1 MLLMVMLLAAISEAL
16 PPSQQV
22 ILPAMPAAMA
32 IPMAL
37 PPSQQVMP
45 LATVMAMAIPVAL
58 PPNPQVMPLATA
70 MAILVALPPSQQV
83 MPLPETETET
93 EMQSIKV
100 RALEEANRRR
110 RWPKEILQ
118 LANQSITFS
127 P

>member
-1 MLLMVMLLAAISEAL
+1 MLLAAISEAL

-45 LATVMAMAIPVAL
+45 LAILAAMAIPVAL

-83 MPLPETETET
+83 MPLPETE
-93 EMQSIKV
+93 MQSIKV
-100 RALEEANRRR
+100 NVLEEANRRR
-110 RWPKEILQ
+110 RWPKEFLQ
-118 LANQSITFS
+118 LANQSI
-127 P
+127 

>member
-1 MLLMVMLLAAISEAL
+1 MMLLAAIPE

-22 ILPAMPAAMA
+22 ILPAMPVAMA

-45 LATVMAMAIPVAL
+45 LAT
-58 PPNPQVMPLATA
+58 A
-70 MAILVALPPSQQV
+70 MAILVTLPPSQQV

-100 RALEEANRRR
+100 KVLEEANRRR
-110 RWPKEILQ
+110 RWPEEILQ